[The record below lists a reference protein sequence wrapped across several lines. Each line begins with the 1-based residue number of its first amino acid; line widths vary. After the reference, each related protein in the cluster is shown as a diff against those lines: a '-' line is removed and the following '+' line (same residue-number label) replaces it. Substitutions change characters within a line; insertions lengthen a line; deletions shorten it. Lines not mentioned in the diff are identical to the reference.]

1 MSQNNNKRMA
11 KSCQIDVHNSSAWYM
26 ESRGSGT
33 QGQPQADMSHF
44 LTSGMTL
51 SSTKPIGQEL
61 PNRI

>member
-1 MSQNNNKRMA
+1 MTQTTTKGWPNHARF
-11 KSCQIDVHNSSAWYM
+11 DVHNSSAWYM